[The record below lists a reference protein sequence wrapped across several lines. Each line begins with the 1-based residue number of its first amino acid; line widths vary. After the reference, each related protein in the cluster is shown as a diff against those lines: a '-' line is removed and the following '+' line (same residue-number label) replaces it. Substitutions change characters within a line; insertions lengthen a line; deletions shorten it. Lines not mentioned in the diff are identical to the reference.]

1 MFARGEIRCG
11 AAGAGRRP
19 CGSTTIPPV
28 LLQLL
33 HRAPPGS
40 PPATRGLARDQEAR
54 AGGRVLRCL
63 ACGAAIADAD
73 DRVALQG
80 GHEHVFVNPGGHDYR
95 IRLYH
100 QAPGAC
106 PIGPATSFYSWFPG
120 YAWRVLVC
128 GGCGAHLG
136 WDYGPAP
143 GFVGLIVDRLAE
155 DPA

>member
-1 MFARGEIRCG
+1 MALQ
-11 AAGAGRRP
+11 
-19 CGSTTIPPV
+19 V
-28 LLQLL
+28 LQ
-33 HRAPPGS
+33 RAPPAS
-40 PPATRGLARDQEAR
+40 APASHGLARDEQAPER
-54 AGGRVLRCL
+54 KRTLRCL
-63 ACGAAIADAD
+63 ACGRMIADPD
-73 DRVALQG
+73 DHVTLQG

-106 PIGPATSFYSWFPG
+106 PIGPATNFYSWFPG

-155 DPA
+155 DLA